1 MINFPT
7 TVIDDYF
14 EDPHGVYKLAQSD
27 KITWFRSGNG
37 AWPGVRSQPIH
48 ELDNAF
54 FTYMMKKFLYTF
66 YTHDNLMKSNFSFEA
81 TSFFQRIEGDWSTG
95 WIHSD
100 HPDICTKIIY
110 LTPNANP
117 ESGTSIYS
125 KKSLNTESKWE
136 DVKQA

>member
-1 MINFPT
+1 MMINFPT

-27 KITWFRSGNG
+27 RITWYRSGNG

-66 YTHDNLMKSNFSFEA
+66 YTLVIHNLYIITHFTYTFYTLSINF
-81 TSFFQRIEGDWSTG
+81 
-95 WIHSD
+95 
-100 HPDICTKIIY
+100 
-110 LTPNANP
+110 
-117 ESGTSIYS
+117 
-125 KKSLNTESKWE
+125 
-136 DVKQA
+136 